1 VKGEEIAELGP
12 GEIAGEVGVRQNR
25 LRTAT
30 VTAKSR
36 LQLLHFTR
44 EKFDDLTNRLPAFRK
59 AIDETIAERRGDQSS
74 S

>member
-1 VKGEEIAELGP
+1 VA
-12 GEIAGEVGVRQNR
+12 VRQNR

-44 EKFDDLTNRLPAFRK
+44 EKFDDLTNRLPNFRD
-59 AIDETIAERRGDQSS
+59 AIDATIAERRGDKPSS
-74 S
+74 

>member
-1 VKGEEIAELGP
+1 
-12 GEIAGEVGVRQNR
+12 
-25 LRTAT
+25 
-30 VTAKSR
+30 
-36 LQLLHFTR
+36 LLHFTR